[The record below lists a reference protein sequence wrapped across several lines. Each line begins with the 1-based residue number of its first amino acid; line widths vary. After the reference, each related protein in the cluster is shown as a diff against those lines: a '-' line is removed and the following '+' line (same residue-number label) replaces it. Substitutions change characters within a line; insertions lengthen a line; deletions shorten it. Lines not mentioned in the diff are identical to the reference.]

1 MAGMLSIDEIVIH
14 LFEVQGL
21 KFGNFTMRTGEQ
33 TPVYID
39 MRVICSYPKLT
50 SSICEL
56 MWKEVERVKS
66 KYDIIVGVPYT
77 ALPLASYIST
87 AYDVPM
93 LLKRKEQ
100 KSYGTKKTLEGHYK
114 DGDRILIVDDV
125 VMTGG
130 ALLETIDYFEQEGLP
145 VADVVAFFDR
155 EQGGV
160 ERIKALTGTNVYCV
174 LTISKAFE
182 VLEAAGKISRATID
196 TTKRYLSDN
205 RFDGT
210 AYTRNLDSKRENT
223 GYSSGNKN
231 RQLLSYKS
239 RADISSNP
247 VGRRLFEIMDM
258 KKTNLA
264 LSADLTSTDAIL
276 QFAAKVGSCICILKI
291 HADILVDFSSDF
303 VVKLKD
309 LANNLNFLIFED
321 RKFADIGIVKEQ
333 YGGGAYKIVD
343 WADLVN
349 AHAVVGGA
357 MLEEL
362 KQVGLPKGRAAVMV
376 AEMSVQGTLA
386 MGDYSISCMN
396 MAEKHKDFI
405 IGFQCRSKLSADPAI
420 VHMVHGVKLEG
431 GSSDL
436 VQHYL
441 TPAEAIGS
449 KGLDILVV
457 GSGILQAP
465 DPLQAAQMYQKAGY
479 DAYLDNVC

>member
-1 MAGMLSIDEIVIH
+1 
-14 LFEVQGL
+14 
-21 KFGNFTMRTGEQ
+21 
-33 TPVYID
+33 
-39 MRVICSYPKLT
+39 
-50 SSICEL
+50 
-56 MWKEVERVKS
+56 
-66 KYDIIVGVPYT
+66 
-77 ALPLASYIST
+77 
-87 AYDVPM
+87 M